1 LHQIYIYFYTWY
13 VLVENERIPVLFGT
27 FEMLFPSF
35 LPFSDGACIKKEVT
49 TMSDTHFHN
58 DHNTTA
64 AIMTAPVSEWEGF
77 TKAIIYK

>member
-1 LHQIYIYFYTWY
+1 MKEFPSSLALLKCCF
-13 VLVENERIPVLFGT
+13 L
-27 FEMLFPSF
+27 PSF
-35 LPFSDGACIKKEVT
+35 LSLTAHASKKEVT